1 MEPRV
6 LFERIWENHRGK
18 FVGMVLGLV
27 LGTAVLIFGFF
38 KTVFVLLCGLIGLF
52 VGKKIDDQEDLADIV
67 ERIVPP
73 GLRR

>member
-1 MEPRV
+1 MEPKV

-18 FVGMVLGLV
+18 FVGLLLGLV
-27 LGTAVLIFGFF
+27 LGAAVLIFGFF
-38 KTVFVLLCGLIGLF
+38 KTVFVLLCGLIGLY

>member
-1 MEPRV
+1 MEPKI

-18 FVGMVLGLV
+18 FVGTLLGLV
-27 LGTAVLIFGFF
+27 VGAAVLIFGFF
-38 KTVFVLLCGLIGLF
+38 KTVFVLLCGLIGLY